1 MRQLFSLLFVPST
14 ASAWLIFMKN
24 IAEIDKIQ
32 EICDNIVAV
41 VNPLKVFLF
50 GSFASGDYKES
61 SDYDFFVVVSDK
73 EKRRNIDIG
82 RIIYAKTISL
92 SDRSLDIIVRNF
104 STYERMKFSSMSV
117 EGEVFKKGILLY
129 EK

>member
-1 MRQLFSLLFVPST
+1 
-14 ASAWLIFMKN
+14 MK
-24 IAEIDKIQ
+24 EKFHCTEEKEIQ
-32 EICDNIVAV
+32 EICDCIVNEI
-41 VNPLKVFLF
+41 NPLKVFLF

-82 RIIYAKTISL
+82 RILYAKTISL

-104 STYERMKFSSMSV
+104 STYERLKFSSMSV
-117 EGEVFKKGILLY
+117 ESEVFKKGILLY
-129 EK
+129 ESA